1 MSADTPGAIARRCHE
16 LVWQT
21 RHELE
26 EFWPTPSWQHALLFA
41 FTEAGEAVDAYLRQF
56 GHYARN
62 NERDMSVAAEL
73 ADCAMMLL
81 SAIQRPWN
89 EQMTRAV
96 DDQVWAYGE
105 RTDMERAMREVAYQ
119 VGGTLATGSYAWHS
133 SWRWLPCWPCLAWI
147 WRLSWSGA
155 WSASGRG
162 TWRIRRD
169 NAWAQRGWERLPGL
183 LTCARL
189 GGRAGLLTS

>member
-26 EFWPTPSWQHALLFA
+26 EFWSTPSWQHALLFA

-81 SAIQRPWN
+81 SAIQRQWN

-119 VGGTLATGSYAWHS
+119 VGGTLATGSTHGILMA
-133 SWRWLPCWPCLAWI
+133 LAAVLAVPGLDLEAELVR
-147 WRLSWSGA
+147 RLE
-155 WSASGRG
+155 
-162 TWRIRRD
+162 RIR
-169 NAWAQRGWERLPGL
+169 
-183 LTCARL
+183 ARHV
-189 GGRAGLLTS
+189 AHST